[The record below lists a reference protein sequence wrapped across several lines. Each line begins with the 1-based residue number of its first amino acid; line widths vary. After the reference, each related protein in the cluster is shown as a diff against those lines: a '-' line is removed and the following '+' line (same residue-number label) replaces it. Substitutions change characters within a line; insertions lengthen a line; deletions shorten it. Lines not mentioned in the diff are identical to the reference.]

1 MNPYRLLLMREMD
14 IKMNYK
20 ERYDAYKAAIDSR
33 LGEKLRDENALHS
46 WLLEAMRYSL
56 MGGGKRVRP
65 VLVMEFARISGSD
78 PDKAL
83 GAACAVEMMHTY
95 SLIHDDL
102 PCMDDDDMRRGQPT
116 CHIEYGEAAA
126 VLAGD
131 ALQAQAFMEIL
142 GSRLA
147 DDVKVSCAMELS
159 RAAGESGM
167 CGGQILDIDGG
178 SDKNENELM
187 LIHSMKTSALLEAAC
202 VMGAMCGG
210 ASQQQLESAREYA
223 RNLGLAFQ
231 IRDDMLDVIGRSQ
244 ELGKTAGADGRENR
258 ATFMTLY
265 GEEKCGERVRE
276 FTEKAKLA
284 LQGGFEDTGF
294 LSDLAD
300 SLSVRN
306 A

>member
-1 MNPYRLLLMREMD
+1 
-14 IKMNYK
+14 MNYK
-20 ERYDAYKAAIDSR
+20 ERYDSYKAAIDAC
-33 LGEKLRDENALHS
+33 LGERLTDENALQS

-65 VLVMEFARISGSD
+65 VLVMEFARISGGD

-83 GAACAVEMMHTY
+83 GAACAAEMMHTY

-131 ALQAQAFMEIL
+131 ALQAQAFLEIL
-142 GSRLA
+142 SSELP
-147 DDVKVSCAMELS
+147 DDVKVSCGLELA

-178 SDKNENELM
+178 SARNENELM
-187 LIHSMKTSALLEAAC
+187 VIHGMKTSALLEAAC
-202 VMGAMCGG
+202 VMGAICGG
-210 ASQQQLESAREYA
+210 ASRQQLDSAREYA
-223 RNLGLAFQ
+223 KNLGLAFQ
-231 IRDDMLDVIGRSQ
+231 IRDDMLDVIGKSQ

-265 GEEKCGERVRE
+265 GEEKCGEMVRE
-276 FTEKAKLA
+276 LTEKAKLA
-284 LQGGFEDTGF
+284 LGSGFEDISF